1 MEAGQIGRRVRAFRK
16 LKRMQQT
23 ELAKE
28 IGLSTTVLGRIERGE
43 KVPQE
48 ETLAKIAQAL
58 QIHIEELSGE

>member
-16 LKRMQQT
+16 LKRVQQT
-23 ELAKE
+23 ELAKQ

-43 KVPQE
+43 KLPQE

-58 QIHIEELSGE
+58 HIHIEELIGE